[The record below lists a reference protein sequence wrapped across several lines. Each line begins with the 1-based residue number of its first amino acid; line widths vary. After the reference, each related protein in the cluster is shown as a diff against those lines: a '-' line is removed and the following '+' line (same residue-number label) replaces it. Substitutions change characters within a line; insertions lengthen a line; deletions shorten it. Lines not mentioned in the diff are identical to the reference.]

1 MRKTALL
8 FVIAVYG
15 YAANAQLTLRPQT
28 GIEIPATKISY
39 NNLPSFKPACQS
51 LAQFGLRA
59 DYAFKGGIGPFVG
72 LFTHRPSVNYNFTDP
87 EKGMSAYE
95 AAVGDLQLQL
105 QAGLQYSTKPLLLGK
120 KTSAVTPG
128 PENMS
133 VSTSGCGGRKVEETQ
148 DSKQKPAWTVRLQ
161 PAVGL
166 GYVPSNKADLETKN
180 LGTQTSYTYRAGNT
194 KTELISGL
202 AFEFARNR
210 TKFLSLSINYFKGLE
225 SNETTFTT
233 QSSAKTVTTTLSSKV
248 SGWNAT
254 IGIPISVA
262 KKNTLKTQKSYHR
275 CSEQYKRKCGS
286 YRRI

>member
-59 DYAFKGGIGPFVG
+59 DYAFKGGLGPFVG
-72 LFTHRPSVNYNFTDP
+72 LFTHRPSVNYNFNDP
-87 EKGMSAYE
+87 EKGMTAYN
-95 AAVGDLQLQL
+95 ATVGDLQLQV
-105 QAGLQYSTKPLLLGK
+105 QAGLQYSTKPLLLSK
-120 KTSAVTPG
+120 KTAAVTSG

-133 VSTSGCGGRKVEETQ
+133 ASTSGCGGRKSGETQ
-148 DSKQKPAWTVRLQ
+148 NLKQKAAWTVRLQ
-161 PAVGL
+161 PAAGL
-166 GYVPSNKADLETKN
+166 GYAPSNKPDLEAKN
-180 LGTQTSYTYRAGNT
+180 SGTQTSYTYRAGNT

-202 AFEFARNR
+202 GFEFARNR
-210 TKFLSLSINYFKGLE
+210 TKFLSLSINYFKGLG
-225 SNETTFTT
+225 SNEMTFTT

-248 SGWNAT
+248 SGWNAS
-254 IGIPISVA
+254 IGIPISFA
-262 KKNTLKTQKSYHR
+262 KKNTIKNQRNYHR